1 MPTLAERLN
10 ELINDLGDKLDDR
23 EKKVTEMEAV
33 QVIAAEAFRND
44 QATAAAASRL
54 REEALVRRE
63 EASRVEIQGRRAN
76 LMRSEEE
83 LKAKQEAL
91 ALNKEKVDK
100 QSLALAKSLEKLVL
114 DRKQI
119 DTQTVAMNEK
129 LKATEEKLKATEEK
143 WLEATEE
150 KWLEV
155 ASTALRQERIAA
167 ELDRRAAALNVR
179 EKDAATAAL
188 KEVERT
194 EAFRR
199 GEALRADLGRDINT
213 AMSLLNTL
221 LRDPGGSEGLVAV
234 KRMVNGLMKRLEGGY
249 VERGKKV
256 QLLTDGNKAVY
267 TRTMSQLR
275 SYLRQFGDTVRTY
288 PGTSAVVVTAVLQLS
303 LLTLFISASVLRMIA
318 GGSGGNW
325 QPGVGM
331 PMILNVVAKE
341 EEMEKVPEKRV
352 QTLRY

>member
-114 DRKQI
+114 DSKQI
-119 DTQTVAMNEK
+119 DTQTVAINEK
-129 LKATEEKLKATEEK
+129 LKATEEKLK
-143 WLEATEE
+143 ATEE

-221 LRDPGGSEGLVAV
+221 LREPGGSEGLVAV

-256 QLLTDGNKAVY
+256 QLLTDGNKAMY

>member
-129 LKATEEKLKATEEK
+129 LKATEEK
-143 WLEATEE
+143 
-150 KWLEV
+150 WLEV

-221 LRDPGGSEGLVAV
+221 LREPGGSEGLVAV

>member
-143 WLEATEE
+143 WLE
-150 KWLEV
+150 V

-221 LRDPGGSEGLVAV
+221 LREPGGSEGLVAV

-288 PGTSAVVVTAVLQLS
+288 PGTSAVVVTVVLQLS

>member
-10 ELINDLGDKLDDR
+10 ELINELGDKLDDR
-23 EKKVTEMEAV
+23 EKKVKEMEAG
-33 QVIAAEAFRND
+33 QVIAAEAFRNE

-63 EASRVEIQGRRAN
+63 EASRVEIQGRRED
-76 LMRSEEE
+76 LMRREEE
-83 LKAKQEAL
+83 FKAEREAL

-119 DTQTVAMNEK
+119 DTQTAAIN
-129 LKATEEKLKATEEK
+129 EKLKATEEK
-143 WLEATEE
+143 WLD
-150 KWLEV
+150 V

-167 ELDRRAAALNVR
+167 ELDRRVAALNDR

-194 EAFRR
+194 EALR
-199 GEALRADLGRDINT
+199 GREALRDVLERDINT

-221 LRDPGGSEGLVAV
+221 LRDPEGSEGLIAV
-234 KRMVNGLMKRLEGGY
+234 QRMVDRLMKKLEGGY
-249 VERGKKV
+249 VERGKEV
-256 QLLTDGNKAVY
+256 PLLTDGNKAVY
-267 TRTMSQLR
+267 TR
-275 SYLRQFGDTVRTY
+275 LRQFGDTVRTY
-288 PGTSAVVVTAVLQLS
+288 PGTSAVVVIAALQLS
-303 LLTLFISASVLRMIA
+303 LLTLFISASVLRMMA

-325 QPGVGM
+325 PPGVDM
-331 PMILNVVAKE
+331 PTILNVVAKE

>member
-114 DRKQI
+114 DSKQI
-119 DTQTVAMNEK
+119 DTQTVAINEK
-129 LKATEEKLKATEEK
+129 LKATEEKLK
-143 WLEATEE
+143 ATEE

-288 PGTSAVVVTAVLQLS
+288 PGTSAVVVTVVLQLS
-303 LLTLFISASVLRMIA
+303 LLTLFISASVLRMRA

>member
-10 ELINDLGDKLDDR
+10 ELINELGDKLDDR
-23 EKKVTEMEAV
+23 EKKVKEMEAG
-33 QVIAAEAFRND
+33 QVIAAEAFRNE

-63 EASRVEIQGRRAN
+63 EASRVEIQGRRED
-76 LMRSEEE
+76 LMRREEE
-83 LKAKQEAL
+83 FKAEREAL

-119 DTQTVAMNEK
+119 DTQTAAIN
-129 LKATEEKLKATEEK
+129 EKLKATEEK
-143 WLEATEE
+143 WLD
-150 KWLEV
+150 V

-167 ELDRRAAALNVR
+167 ELDRRVAALNVR

-194 EAFRR
+194 EAFRGR
-199 GEALRADLGRDINT
+199 EALRDVLERDINT

-221 LRDPGGSEGLVAV
+221 LRDPEGREGLVAV
-234 KRMVNGLMKRLEGGY
+234 QRMVTGLVKKLEGGY
-249 VERGKKV
+249 IERGKKV
-256 QLLTDGNKAVY
+256 PLLTDGNKAVY

-288 PGTSAVVVTAVLQLS
+288 PGTSAVVVIAAVQLS

-325 QPGVGM
+325 QPGTGM
-331 PMILNVVAKE
+331 ILGSPIPTILNVVAKE

>member
-23 EKKVTEMEAV
+23 EKKVTKVEAV

-119 DTQTVAMNEK
+119 DTQTVAMNE
-129 LKATEEKLKATEEK
+129 
-143 WLEATEE
+143 ATEE

-234 KRMVNGLMKRLEGGY
+234 NRMVNGLMKRLEGGY

>member
-23 EKKVTEMEAV
+23 EKKVTKVEAV

-129 LKATEEKLKATEEK
+129 LK
-143 WLEATEE
+143 ATEE

>member
-129 LKATEEKLKATEEK
+129 LKATEEK

-221 LRDPGGSEGLVAV
+221 LREPGGSEGLVAV

-288 PGTSAVVVTAVLQLS
+288 PGTSAVVVTVVLQLS

>member
-129 LKATEEKLKATEEK
+129 LK
-143 WLEATEE
+143 ATEE

>member
-129 LKATEEKLKATEEK
+129 LKATEEK
-143 WLEATEE
+143 
-150 KWLEV
+150 WLEV

-221 LRDPGGSEGLVAV
+221 LREPGGSEGLVAV

-256 QLLTDGNKAVY
+256 QLLTDGNKAMY

>member
-23 EKKVTEMEAV
+23 EKKVTKVEAV

-129 LKATEEKLKATEEK
+129 LKATEEK
-143 WLEATEE
+143 
-150 KWLEV
+150 WLEV

-221 LRDPGGSEGLVAV
+221 LREPGGSEGLVAV